1 MRCFLRPSYYGT
13 LAEAIC
19 RTIHQNI
26 GSPLICL
33 FYMHAIIRQRYI
45 VFLHSVFLFCTTDF
59 FLSFFLSFICTRP
72 FDKSTWSS
80 FIYSFLCMAIWQKY
94 MVFFHLFFL
103 LCTIIWLK
111 IKVHTVYSLYVHNH
125 SKSYGPH
132 QLIYFIC
139 TGPFYPLS
147 FIFALVHDQLTKFW
161 DPHWFF
167 LFAPGHLTNL

>member
-1 MRCFLRPSYYGT
+1 MLPSSLILRDVGRSNMQD
-13 LAEAIC
+13 
-19 RTIHQNI
+19 H
-26 GSPLICL
+26 SPEYRITTDMFILYARDHSTKIYSL
-33 FYMHAIIRQRYI
+33 LTFSLS
-45 VFLHSVFLFCTTDF
+45 FLHDW